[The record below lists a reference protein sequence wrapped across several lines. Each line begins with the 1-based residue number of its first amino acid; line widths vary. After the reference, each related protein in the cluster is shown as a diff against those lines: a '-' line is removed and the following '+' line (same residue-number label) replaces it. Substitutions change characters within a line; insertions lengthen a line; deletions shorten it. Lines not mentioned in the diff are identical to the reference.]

1 MPKLVVPTRSYGLM
15 REMKTRTS
23 INDGLELEF
32 PEAENILVWA
42 RKMVRE
48 QAYDICEM
56 PFTTYLA
63 AKAIG
68 KKITAIPLFI
78 TRNFHHQAI
87 HVDTKAG
94 LSSPQDL
101 EGRTAGIVRGYT
113 VTTGVWARHVLSA
126 EFDVDLS
133 KVHWTCTDDE
143 HVAEYKLPPFAD
155 YHSMG
160 KDFNDLFGNG
170 EIVAAI
176 GTLPEEVPGV
186 EPLIGDPKAAGFA
199 SYHSTGVYPVN
210 HGIVVRDELLEQHP
224 DLAVD
229 LFDALKSSKD
239 AYLSSINREG
249 NLSKEDALTVD
260 LENGVNG
267 DPFPYGIEPNRLAL
281 EALTQTAFDQLIT
294 SRKFSVEELFAEGT
308 HDLVG

>member
-23 INDGLELEF
+23 FNDDLELEF

-48 QAYDICEM
+48 RAYDICEM

-63 AKAIG
+63 ARAVGI
-68 KKITAIPLFI
+68 KITAIPLFI

-87 HVDTKAG
+87 HVDTTAG
-94 LSSPQDL
+94 LSDPQDL
-101 EGRTAGIVRGYT
+101 EGKTAGIVRGYT
-113 VTTGVWARHVLSA
+113 VTTGVWARHVLSS
-126 EFDVDLS
+126 EYGVDLS

-143 HVAEYKLPPFAD
+143 HVAEYKLPAFAD
-155 YHSMG
+155 YNSMG
-160 KDFNDLFGNG
+160 RDFKDLFGNR
-170 EIVAAI
+170 EIVAAF
-176 GTLPEEVPGV
+176 GTLPEKVTGV

-199 SYHSTGVYPVN
+199 SYHKTGVYPVN
-210 HGIVVRDELLEQHP
+210 HGIVVRDELLEQYP

-229 LFDALKSSKD
+229 LFGALKSSKD
-239 AYLSSINREG
+239 AYLASINREG
-249 NLSKEDALTVD
+249 NLSKEDSLTVE
-260 LENGVNG
+260 LENGVKG

-294 SRKFSVEELFAEGT
+294 PRKFNVEELFAEGT